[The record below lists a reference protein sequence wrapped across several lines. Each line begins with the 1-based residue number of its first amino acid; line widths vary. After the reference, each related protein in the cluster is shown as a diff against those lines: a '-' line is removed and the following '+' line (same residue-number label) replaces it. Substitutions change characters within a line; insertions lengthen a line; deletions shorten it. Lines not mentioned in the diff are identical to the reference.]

1 MDTNINSFLNWSQDQ
16 LAQAGIFSPRLDSE
30 IILGHTLNLSRI
42 DLRIQSKR
50 VLNESE
56 KKLGKIN
63 IERRQKREPVSQ
75 IVGYQEFWSLDFI
88 VDGNVLTPR
97 PETEILIE
105 TALNYLPP
113 FASKIL
119 DLGTGSGIIPIV
131 MAKEVPGCQ
140 FSALEIDPKTLS
152 IAKEN
157 AVRHGVTDRIKFIC
171 ADMRKE
177 DWSGIYSMIISNPPY
192 IPSTDIHKLMPEVN
206 NYEPIKALDGGP
218 KGLDFYRDI
227 IPMARD
233 RLEDNGYLILEINHS
248 QANEV
253 ITILDNLSCYKNVE
267 VIQDYSGYDR
277 VIKAQKGS
285 PNG

>member
-30 IILGHTLNLSRI
+30 IILGHTLKLSRI

-88 VDGNVLTPR
+88 VDENVLTPR

-105 TALNYLPP
+105 TALNCLPP

-119 DLGTGSGIIPIV
+119 DLGTGSGIIAVV

-157 AVRHGVTDRIKFIC
+157 GLLYSTLQHDAETCPNFGLGNDALASLTKCDP
-171 ADMRKE
+171 
-177 DWSGIYSMIISNPPY
+177 SGIIVFLS
-192 IPSTDIHKLMPEVN
+192 KG
-206 NYEPIKALDGGP
+206 IKPTIFCL
-218 KGLDFYRDI
+218 LRS
-227 IPMARD
+227 
-233 RLEDNGYLILEINHS
+233 INAS
-248 QANEV
+248 LFNERFRSEEH
-253 ITILDNLSCYKNVE
+253 TSEL
-267 VIQDYSGYDR
+267 Q
-277 VIKAQKGS
+277 
-285 PNG
+285 

>member
-30 IILGHTLNLSRI
+30 IILGHTLKLSRI
-42 DLRIQSKR
+42 DLRIHSKR
-50 VLNESE
+50 ILNESE

-63 IERRQKREPVSQ
+63 IERRQTREPVSQ

-140 FSALEIDPKTLS
+140 FSALEIDPNTLS
-152 IAKEN
+152 IAKKN
-157 AVRHGVTDRIKFIC
+157 AVRHGVADRIKFIC

-177 DWSGIYSMIISNPPY
+177 S
-192 IPSTDIHKLMPEVN
+192 
-206 NYEPIKALDGGP
+206 
-218 KGLDFYRDI
+218 
-227 IPMARD
+227 
-233 RLEDNGYLILEINHS
+233 
-248 QANEV
+248 
-253 ITILDNLSCYKNVE
+253 
-267 VIQDYSGYDR
+267 
-277 VIKAQKGS
+277 
-285 PNG
+285 

>member
-16 LAQAGIFSPRLDSE
+16 LAQAGIFSSRLDSE
-30 IILGHTLNLSRI
+30 IILSHTLKLSRI
-42 DLRIQSKR
+42 DLRIHSER

-75 IVGYQEFWSLDFI
+75 IIGHQEFWSLDFI
-88 VDGNVLTPR
+88 VNGNVLTPR

-105 TALNYLPP
+105 TALNCISP
-113 FASKIL
+113 FTSKIL

-131 MAKEVPGCQ
+131 MAKEVPDCQ

-157 AVRHGVTDRIKFIC
+157 AVRHGVIDRINFFC

-177 DWSGIYSMIISNPPY
+177 DWLGIYSMIVSNPPY
-192 IPSTDIHKLMPEVN
+192 IPSTDIYKLMPEVY
-206 NYEPIKALDGGP
+206 NYEPIKALDGGFN
-218 KGLDFYRDI
+218 GLDFYRDI
-227 IPMARD
+227 IPMTRD
-233 RLEDNGYLILEINHS
+233 RLEDNGYLILEIDHS
-248 QANEV
+248 QASQV
-253 ITILDNLSCYKNVE
+253 VTIFDNLSCYKNVE